1 MNFII
6 DNWYLF
12 LLALASAAGLFW
24 PLLRGGAMGSISTAD
39 AVQLMNREK
48 AVVVDVRSAA
58 EFASGS
64 IPGAKNVELADL
76 DNKLA
81 SVVKSK
87 DTPIVMIC
95 ATGNRSQGAARTAKR
110 GGYAR
115 AQSMAGGM
123 SAWRAANMPVA
134 KA

>member
-12 LLALASAAGLFW
+12 LLALGSAAGLFW
-24 PLLRGGAMGSISTAD
+24 PLLSGGAMGSISTAD
-39 AVQLMNREK
+39 AVNLMNREK
-48 AVVVDVRSAA
+48 AVVLDVRSAA

-64 IPGAKNVELADL
+64 IPGAKNVELAEL
-76 DNKLA
+76 DKKLG

-95 ATGNRSQGAARTAKR
+95 ATGTRSQGAARIAKR
-110 GGYAR
+110 VGYAR
-115 AQSMAGGM
+115 VQSMAGGM
-123 SAWRAANMPVA
+123 SAWRSANMPIA